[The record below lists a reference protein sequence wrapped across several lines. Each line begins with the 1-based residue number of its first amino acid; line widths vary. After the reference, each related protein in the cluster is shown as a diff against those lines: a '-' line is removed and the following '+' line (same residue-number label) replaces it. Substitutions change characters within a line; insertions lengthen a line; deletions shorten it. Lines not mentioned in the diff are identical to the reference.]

1 MTLLS
6 SIFDLGIKP
15 KAKKKKSINLNKQEK
30 EI

>member
-15 KAKKKKSINLNKQEK
+15 KAKKKSLFILIGKKK
-30 EI
+30 R